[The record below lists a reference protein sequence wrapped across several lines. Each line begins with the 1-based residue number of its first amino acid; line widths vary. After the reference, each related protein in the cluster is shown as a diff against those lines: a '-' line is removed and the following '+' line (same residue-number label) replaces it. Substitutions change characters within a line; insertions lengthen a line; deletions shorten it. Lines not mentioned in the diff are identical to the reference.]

1 MTHRLRLS
9 PGNPQLGAWSSAVG
23 KAFLT
28 PFGVGNQASSVTALG
43 TRGGVG
49 QAIASR
55 IPQIPFLT
63 ACATPDK

>member
-1 MTHRLRLS
+1 
-9 PGNPQLGAWSSAVG
+9 VG